1 VVPRKIVAK
10 NIVGKN
16 IVGAMAAIVVG
27 VGLTVGVAPA
37 VGATTSAAATT
48 KSAEVSAN
56 CAQLRKRLLG
66 APATL
71 RRVDANVE
79 ELRTRLAVT
88 RHPVRRAVLEER
100 IRRLE
105 QLRAELQVKITQ
117 ARAACSAPGSNTT

>member
-1 VVPRKIVAK
+1 VSSTVVPRKIAAK
-10 NIVGKN
+10 NIMG
-16 IVGAMAAIVVG
+16 GLAAIVMG

-48 KSAEVSAN
+48 KSAEVSTN

-79 ELRTRLAVT
+79 ELRTRLVGT
-88 RHPVRRAVLEER
+88 RLPVRRAVLEER

-117 ARAACSAPGSNTT
+117 ARAACSTSGSDTT